1 MQFQFESFADFWTMS
16 GHGPYVWSAYAI
28 TFAALGYLV
37 FSAHVQHQLVI
48 RRQRK
53 ALRIAQQLN
62 KSGTHSHASDS

>member
-16 GHGPYVWSAYAI
+16 GHGPFVWSAYAI

-37 FSAHVQHQLVI
+37 FSARMQRKLFI

-53 ALRIAQQLN
+53 ALRIAQQIN
-62 KSGTHSHASDS
+62 QSGIDINASDS